1 MATTKKQ
8 TYQEAL
14 TEIDDI
20 LRKIESNTL
29 DIDDLAE
36 KVKRV
41 AFLLKFC
48 KEKLQRTNEEVE
60 KILNDMD
67 PS

>member
-14 TEIDDI
+14 TEIDEI
-20 LRKIESNTL
+20 LEKIESNTL
-29 DIDDLAE
+29 DIDDLAD

-48 KEKLQRTNEEVE
+48 KEKLQRTNDEVD
-60 KILNDMD
+60 KILNDMET
-67 PS
+67 S

>member
-14 TEIDDI
+14 TEIDEI
-20 LRKIESNTL
+20 LERIESNTL
-29 DIDDLAE
+29 DIDDLAD

-41 AFLLKFC
+41 AYLLKFC

-60 KILNDMD
+60 KILNDMEA
-67 PS
+67 S

>member
-14 TEIDDI
+14 TEIDEI
-20 LRKIESNTL
+20 LEKIESNTL

-48 KEKLQRTNEEVE
+48 KEKLQRTNDEVE
-60 KILNDMD
+60 KILNDMET
-67 PS
+67 S